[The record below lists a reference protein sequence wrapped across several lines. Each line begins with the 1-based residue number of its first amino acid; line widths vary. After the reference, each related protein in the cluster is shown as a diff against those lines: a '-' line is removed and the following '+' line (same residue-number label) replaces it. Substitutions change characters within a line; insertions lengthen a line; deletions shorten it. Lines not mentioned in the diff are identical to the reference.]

1 MHFSIREGCLQSS
14 NEVKTLTWAV
24 THLPWSETVQLLA
37 CFRRR
42 RRKDEGNS
50 TPDLWEITGGRCGGF
65 PKMGDIQNGWCTME
79 IPF

>member
-42 RRKDEGNS
+42 RRKD
-50 TPDLWEITGGRCGGF
+50 